1 MTTLYHGNNKIIERP
16 TTDMIHYACGF
27 GQGFYLTPDEERAK
41 EYAVSIGVD
50 GYVSTYN
57 IDLDKY
63 SVLDLTG
70 EDMSPLNWVGMLAKN
85 RSIDAASIEALSAK
99 RYLIDNYAS
108 TGVYDVVVG
117 CRCDGVYTRVATD
130 FINGRLSYR
139 NLCRM
144 INVGELQYAI
154 INEEVLEDVQ
164 FVGAQFIQ
172 AVYEYP
178 KKDVNYR
185 KKLDGYNK
193 RLNATPRS
201 GDSYIGDI
209 MKNGLNETV

>member
-27 GQGFYLTPDEERAK
+27 GQGFYLTPDEERAR
-41 EYAVSIGVD
+41 EYAVSMGVD

-63 SVLDLTG
+63 SILDLTVDG
-70 EDMSPLNWVGMLAKN
+70 ENPLNWISMIAAN
-85 RSIDAASIEALSAK
+85 RSIDATSIEALSAK
-99 RYLIDNYAS
+99 RFLVDNY
-108 TGVYDVVVG
+108 TPKGDYDIVMG

-139 NLCRM
+139 NLRRM

-154 INEEVLEDVQ
+154 INENVLDDIQ
-164 FVGAQFIQ
+164 FVGSSFVASSIM
-172 AVYEYP
+172 YP
-178 KKDVNYR
+178 KKDVTYQ

-193 RLNATPRS
+193 RLNAPSRD
-201 GDSYIGDI
+201 GDLYIADI
-209 MKNGLNETV
+209 MKNGIDE